1 MVSFGGMDLAE
12 PRRTPKPEPARPR
25 LLRPVDVLLLAY
37 VAVVSAVA
45 AARLST
51 FPACAWVLGA
61 NALIVVL
68 ILLVTRPDVGPFGRL
83 VHEVY
88 PIVLLLGFYASLD
101 ILNGG
106 GRVRAHDATV
116 QGWEA
121 ALFGG
126 QPSRDWWR
134 VAPSRFWSTVLHGAY
149 FSYYFVILAP
159 TLTLLRR
166 ADRAPLRRFVLA
178 VMTTFVICYL
188 WFMFFPVAGPYYA
201 FPRPSGSF
209 VDNPMART
217 VYAVLAQG
225 SSFGAAFP
233 SSHVAASVAATGVT
247 WSASRRLGIALGVAT
262 ALLTVGVVY
271 CQMHYVVDAL
281 AGLVVGMTVGVTIN
295 SVNGKR

>member
-12 PRRTPKPEPARPR
+12 PRRTASPAPTRPR
-25 LLRPVDVLLLAY
+25 SLRPVDILLLAY

-51 FPACAWVLGA
+51 FPDCAWVLGA

-68 ILLVTRPDVGPFGRL
+68 ILLLTRPDLGAFGRL
-83 VHEVY
+83 VRDVY
-88 PIVLLLGFYASLD
+88 PIVLLLGLYASLD

-106 GRVRAHDATV
+106 GRVPAHDATV

-126 QPSRDWWR
+126 QPSRDWWQA
-134 VAPSRFWSTVLHGAY
+134 APSRFWSTVLHGAY

-188 WFMFFPVAGPYYA
+188 WFIFFPVAGPYYA

-209 VDNPMART
+209 VANPMARM

-233 SSHVAASVAATGVT
+233 SSHVAASVAATAVT
-247 WSASRRLGIALGVAT
+247 WSASRRLGIALGIAT
-262 ALLTVGVVY
+262 AFLTVGVVY
-271 CQMHYVVDAL
+271 CQMHYAVDAI
-281 AGLVVGMTVGVTIN
+281 AGLMVGATVGVSVN